1 MLGERWW
8 DTLDSS
14 SVYRKQTEF
23 ITIPIITFNCM
34 KSHVYW
40 LSSSL
45 ASRTSSASLS
55 SNFPNCFP
63 SYFDTVHLTFC
74 LSSGS
79 ISSASWCQASFC
91 EELLHSGKQSCNPLL
106 PAAPG
111 CSQHTWEQTWT
122 TYNCTW
128 KQHIKSPHL
137 IYDEKEFWYFICG
150 DKMIFHLK
158 GDPLNSLPALVH
170 LINCTCRML
179 HFD

>member
-1 MLGERWW
+1 MKGLEMARTVRMNHVGWAMMRHFRFFLSLQETNR
-8 DTLDSS
+8 
-14 SVYRKQTEF
+14 VYYN
-23 ITIPIITFNCM
+23 PHYNCM

-63 SYFDTVHLTFC
+63 SYFDTVRLTFC

-122 TYNCTW
+122 TFNCPW

-137 IYDEKEFWYFICG
+137 IYD
-150 DKMIFHLK
+150 
-158 GDPLNSLPALVH
+158 
-170 LINCTCRML
+170 
-179 HFD
+179 